1 VIISEAEKARIAE
14 AIGTAELKTA
24 GEIFCVIAHSSSS
37 YRLVPVAWA
46 ALIGLVV
53 PLPLI
58 YLTNWPAGRIYLLQL
73 LAFIV
78 SGTILSLPALRFRIV
93 PKRAMHDR
101 AHVEAIRQFLAQGIH
116 LTEHR
121 TGVLIFV
128 SVGEHHAEIVAD
140 SGINAK
146 VTPEVWQDAVNA
158 TVEAIKDGYPVEGLI
173 VAVERCGRV
182 LAEHFPPGTINRDEL
197 PNVSLTAP

>member
-1 VIISEAEKARIAE
+1 MIISEAEKARIAE

-46 ALIGLVV
+46 ALIALAA

-58 YLTNWPAGRIYLLQL
+58 YLTNWPAGLIYLLQL
-73 LAFIV
+73 LIFIV

-101 AHVEAIRQFLAQGIH
+101 AHVEAMRQFLAQGIH

-146 VTPEVWQDAVNA
+146 VAPEIWQDAGCN
-158 TVEAIKDGYPVEGLI
+158 IKTF
-173 VAVERCGRV
+173 A
-182 LAEHFPPGTINRDEL
+182 
-197 PNVSLTAP
+197 LTALEASGVMALRIRFVSCERHPQASFPKRCPPQGQECA

>member
-1 VIISEAEKARIAE
+1 MIISEAEKARIAE

-46 ALIGLVV
+46 ALIALAM

-73 LAFIV
+73 LGFII
-78 SGTILSLPALRFRIV
+78 SGTILSLPAFRFRIV
-93 PKRAMHDR
+93 PKRAMRDR
-101 AHVEAIRQFLAQGIH
+101 AHVEAMRQFLAQGIH

-146 VTPEVWQDAVNA
+146 VTPEVWQDAVNT
-158 TVEAIKDGYPVEGLI
+158 TVEAIKHGHPADGLI
-173 VAVERCGRV
+173 AAVERCGTV

-197 PNVSLTAP
+197 PNKVVEM

>member
-1 VIISEAEKARIAE
+1 MIISEAEKARIAE

-46 ALIGLVV
+46 ALIALAA

-58 YLTNWPAGRIYLLQL
+58 YLTSWPAGRIYLLQL

-78 SGTILSLPALRFRIV
+78 SGTVLSLPALRFRIV

-101 AHVEAIRQFLAQGIH
+101 AHVEAMRQFLAQGIH

-146 VTPEVWQDAVNA
+146 VTPEVWQDAVKA
-158 TVEAIKDGYPVEGLI
+158 TVEAIKHGHPADGLI
-173 VAVERCGRV
+173 VAVERCGTV

-197 PNVSLTAP
+197 PNKVVEM

>member
-1 VIISEAEKARIAE
+1 MIISEAEKARIAE

-46 ALIGLVV
+46 ALIALAM

-73 LAFIV
+73 LGFII

-101 AHVEAIRQFLAQGIH
+101 AHVEAMRQFLAQGIH

-146 VTPEVWQDAVNA
+146 VTPEIWQDAINA
-158 TVEAIKDGYPVEGLI
+158 TIEGIKHGRPADGLI
-173 VAVERCGRV
+173 AAVERCGTV
-182 LAEHFPPGTINRDEL
+182 LAEHFLPGTINRDEL
-197 PNVSLTAP
+197 SNKVVEM

>member
-1 VIISEAEKARIAE
+1 MIISEAEKARIAE

-46 ALIGLVV
+46 SLIALAM

-73 LAFIV
+73 LGFIV
-78 SGTILSLPALRFRIV
+78 SGTILSLPAFRFRIV

-140 SGINAK
+140 FGINAK
-146 VTPEVWQDAVNA
+146 VAPEVWQDAVNA
-158 TVEAIKDGYPVEGLI
+158 TVEAIKHGHPADGLI
-173 VAVERCGRV
+173 AAVERCGTV

-197 PNVSLTAP
+197 PSKVVEM

>member
-1 VIISEAEKARIAE
+1 MIISEAEKARIAE

-46 ALIGLVV
+46 ALIALAM

-73 LAFIV
+73 LGFII

-101 AHVEAIRQFLAQGIH
+101 AHVEAMRQFLAQGIH

-146 VTPEVWQDAVNA
+146 VTPEIWQDAINA
-158 TVEAIKDGYPVEGLI
+158 TIEAIKHGRPADGLI
-173 VAVERCGRV
+173 AAVERCGTV

-197 PNVSLTAP
+197 SNKVVEM

>member
-1 VIISEAEKARIAE
+1 MIISEAEKARIAE

-46 ALIGLVV
+46 ALIALAM

-73 LAFIV
+73 LGFII

-101 AHVEAIRQFLAQGIH
+101 AHVEAMRQFLAQGIH

-158 TVEAIKDGYPVEGLI
+158 TVEAIKHGHPADGLI
-173 VAVERCGRV
+173 AAVERCGTV

-197 PNVSLTAP
+197 SNKVVEM